1 MATKRRLT
9 NEINAGSMADIAF
22 LLLIFFLVTT
32 TISEDKGVLVK
43 LPPWTPDAPPPVNIA
58 RRNVYPVFVNASGKL
73 LVRGEAMD
81 IGVLKDHA
89 KTFISNPLQD
99 KNLAENPNKAVIVL
113 KNDRGTAYGAYLEV
127 YDVLKAAYRELWDES
142 ALAKY
147 GKELGSLSAAR
158 QKEIKNEIPMVI
170 SEHEPTEFGKED

>member
-1 MATKRRLT
+1 MPNNKRRFPFFWKT
-9 NEINAGSMADIAF
+9 NEVYEENSAPQDPTYEFNTNLETAYIRMLQSSGRMPY
-22 LLLIFFLVTT
+22 
-32 TISEDKGVLVK
+32 TIQE
-43 LPPWTPDAPPPVNIA
+43 I
-58 RRNVYPVFVNASGKL
+58 R
-73 LVRGEAMD
+73 
-81 IGVLKDHA
+81 
-89 KTFISNPLQD
+89 TFIRNPMQD

-158 QKEIKNEIPMVI
+158 RKEIKNEIPMVI